1 MPDVYS
7 EDAAVDT
14 TGHDELPPQENAGD
28 ESAAAPAKAP
38 EQTEADKALVRKIQ
52 KTIKLDKQHH
62 AKAFKRM
69 QSSMFMAMHGR
80 AMDWSAKNYKANI
93 VGRHINQKTASIY
106 AKNPKIVARRKEM
119 MDFELWDETPESLQI
134 AMQTLQATMQAS
146 LAPQPADPLT
156 GQPAAPPP
164 EQMAAMQAQQAAAQ
178 QAQALLQDVQ
188 TGMVRRQMVK
198 KFGKTLEL
206 VFADSMR
213 QQTPLDFK
221 TAMKQLVRRAAT
233 NAAAYVELGFKRE
246 FGIPQA
252 TNDVLED
259 YEQQMEHLQGLMK
272 DAAEDKIGE
281 YSAGMAELQ
290 KMIAAEEA
298 KPQKTKRVGLTFDF
312 HQSTKVIPDRMT
324 KNLVGF
330 VGSRHLTVEILY
342 PKKDAEEHFGC
353 DLGSEYTPFNID
365 GKREG
370 ETAGIDYGD
379 QEPSGFFAIDRTEN
393 DYVCV
398 YKHYDKRSGLMY
410 VVCEGHSKFLREPSP
425 PDVEVPRFWPVYPI
439 TFNPTENEGEIFP
452 PSDVELLADQ
462 QNELNRSRQGKRE
475 HRNAAR
481 PRWVYANGALEEEDV
496 DLLMEMGPMEAAGI
510 NLGGQTKVGDVLQA
524 MPVPGVDPNLYDTN
538 EILQD
543 ASMTV
548 GANASQ
554 LGGLQKSTATQAAI
568 ADGAASNNDASAVDD
583 LDAFLTTI
591 ARDGGV
597 ILQTNLT
604 KEDVVKIAGRGAV
617 WVEDLQMTHE
627 EIVNEVYLEV
637 EAGSSGKPNQPQEIR
652 NFKDMGPLLMQ
663 IPGISPLWFG
673 REAVRRLDDRIDLT
687 EAVVAGIPA
696 MVAQNR
702 MQQALPAEGGA
713 ESDPNAQGDKG
724 GDNGPPPPSEPAG
737 TGPAFGSNQI

>member
-1 MPDVYS
+1 MPDVYPAD
-7 EDAAVDT
+7 DADMT
-14 TGHDELPPQENAGD
+14 RGGELPATSEPVDSD
-28 ESAAAPAKAP
+28 ESAY
-38 EQTEADKALVRKIQ
+38 QQSEADKALVQKIL
-52 KTIKLDKQHH
+52 KTIKLDKKHH

-69 QSSMFMAMHGR
+69 QDSMFMAMHGR

-119 MDFELWDETPESLQI
+119 LDFELWDETPESLQI
-134 AMQTLQATMQAS
+134 AFQTMQSSMAAQ
-146 LAPQPADPLT
+146 LTAPAPVDPVTGAPAPL
-156 GQPAAPPP
+156 PP
-164 EQMAAMQAQQAAAQ
+164 EQEMALQTQQMAAQQAA
-178 QAQALLQDVQ
+178 ALLQDVQ
-188 TGMVRRQMVK
+188 QGMMRRQMVK
-198 KFGKTLEL
+198 KFGRTLEL

-233 NAAAYVELGFKRE
+233 NGAGYVELGFKRE

-259 YEQQMEHLQGLMK
+259 YETQLEHLQGLLK
-272 DAAEDKIGE
+272 EAAEGE
-281 YSAGMAELQ
+281 TQKCEAEIAELQ
-290 KMIAAEEA
+290 AMIAAKEA
-298 KPQKTKRVGLTFDF
+298 EPQVVKRSGLTFDF

-342 PKKDAEEHFGC
+342 LKKDAEDHFKV
-353 DLGSEYTPFNID
+353 DLGAEYTPFNLD
-365 GKREG
+365 GQRTG
-370 ETAGIDYGD
+370 ETAGIDFGD
-379 QEPSGFFAIDRTEN
+379 QEPTGFFAVDRTEN
-393 DYVCV
+393 DYVTV

-410 VVCEGHSKFLREPSP
+410 VVCEGHSKFLRAPSP
-425 PDVEVPRFWPVYPI
+425 PDVIVPRFWPVYPI
-439 TFNPTENEGEIFP
+439 TFNPVEHEGEIFP
-452 PSDVELLADQ
+452 PSDVELLRDQ

-481 PRWVYANGALEEEDV
+481 PRWVYANGALDED
-496 DLLMEMGPMEAAGI
+496 DIDIIMEMGPMEAAGI
-510 NLGGQTKVGDVLQA
+510 NLGAQTKVGDVLQA

-538 EILQD
+538 EVLQD

-583 LDAFLTTI
+583 LDAFLTMI
-591 ARDGGV
+591 ARDGGQ
-597 ILQTNLT
+597 ILQMNLS
-604 KEDVVKIAGRGAV
+604 KEEVQKIAGRGAV
-617 WVEDLQMTHE
+617 WVEDLGMTAE
-627 EIVNEVYLEV
+627 DIANEVYLEV

-663 IPGISPLWFG
+663 IPGISPLWLG

-702 MQQALPAEGGA
+702 MQQPQPAEGGPEA
-713 ESDPNAQGDKG
+713 DPNQQGDKG
-724 GDNGPPPPSEPAG
+724 GDNGPAPPPDPAG